1 LRSFSKIFRDDGNDF
16 DDPSAEQV
24 ITRSWI
30 IREDAG
36 HRLQVAD
43 LAVDDAEECE
53 DGGLV
58 GGDAVEVAHGV
69 SRFLGAPITHVQMYA
84 IDPLASSDPGG
95 HRLISG
101 IRLQG

>member
-1 LRSFSKIFRDDGNDF
+1 MRSFSKIFRDDGNDF

-36 HRLQVAD
+36 HGLQVAHV
-43 LAVDDAEECE
+43 AVDYAEDRH

-58 GGDAVEVAHGV
+58 GGDAVEVAYGRTPAADV
-69 SRFLGAPITHVQMYA
+69 FDLDYPFFLSR
-84 IDPLASSDPGG
+84 
-95 HRLISG
+95 RL
-101 IRLQG
+101 RM

>member
-58 GGDAVEVAHGV
+58 GGGDANMPGIA
-69 SRFLGAPITHVQMYA
+69 RQFLCA
-84 IDPLASSDPGG
+84 
-95 HRLISG
+95 
-101 IRLQG
+101 